1 MGDNAP
7 TAGDLV
13 AFADNPCGNLFNNI
27 YFNCG
32 GQTISQITNGVPQID
47 IVKSRLTKNSVYNKS
62 IGVAQG
68 LAGHWYDR
76 RKLLV
81 TPPASGAANNVTI
94 ESAVKEAYQ
103 TGKNTRDFI
112 WQPSLG
118 IFDYSEPLGSGEY
131 EIQLNPSQDYK
142 LSCVDTGVSNVNKKV
157 PADVGIA

>member
-1 MGDNAP
+1 MY
-7 TAGDLV
+7 TKL
-13 AFADNPCGNLFNNI
+13 GNFFNII

-68 LAGHWYDR
+68 LAGHYFDR

-81 TPPASGAANNVTI
+81 PPPANVAANDASYEHVF
-94 ESAVKEAYQ
+94 KEISQ
-103 TGKNTRDFI
+103 VGKNTRDFI
-112 WQPSLG
+112 WQPGLG

-142 LSCVDTGVSNVNKKV
+142 LSCIDTSMNLAGRTPANVGGGGGQVK
-157 PADVGIA
+157 P